1 MRRINQQS
9 KPDMDRCAA
18 VELRQIKSTA
28 AEVELERILNT
39 LGDGALAG
47 EFRREWPIGRWLVD
61 FYFPDIRLAIE
72 VDGGYHRAQT
82 RWRKDLRKTAELDGL
97 GITVLRLNNN
107 EVFGERTRLVN
118 RLREAWLHARRGSN
132 VVKEPLAIYG
142 MTQIVPQLHIR
153 FGGHFHVAAC
163 RN

>member
-1 MRRINQQS
+1 MRRIKLQS
-9 KPDMDRCAA
+9 KPDEDRCAA
-18 VELRQIKSTA
+18 AELRQIKSTA
-28 AEVELERILNT
+28 AEAELERILKT

-82 RWRKDLRKTAELDGL
+82 RWRKDLHKSAELDAL

-107 EVFGERTRLVN
+107 EVFGTRTLLVG
-118 RLREAWLHARRGSN
+118 RLREAWLHARRASN

-142 MTQIVPQLHIR
+142 ISPIVPPLHIR

-163 RN
+163 RD